1 MTDSDRVLAEQFE
14 DLGQQHDAST
24 LGMWIF
30 LGTEI
35 LFFGGMFM
43 SYTVYRHLYP
53 DAFAAASKYMDLLLG
68 GINTGVLLAS
78 SLTMALA
85 VRAAQGGD
93 RRTTVRMLIVTMLL
107 GATFLV
113 IKGVEYS
120 HKFAE
125 HLVPGINFHFA
136 GSSPGQAQI
145 YFILYFVMTG
155 IHALHLLIGICVVG
169 VIAARA
175 GRGDFSERY
184 YAPVEVTGLY
194 WHFVDIVWIFL
205 YPLLYLIRAYR

>member
-1 MTDSDRVLAEQFE
+1 MNHSDRVLAEQFE
-14 DLGQQHDAST
+14 DLHQQHDAST

-43 SYTVYRHLYP
+43 SYTVYRHLYA
-53 DAFAAASKYMDLLLG
+53 DAFAHASKYMDIVLG

-85 VRAAQGGD
+85 VRSAQGGN
-93 RRTTVRMLIVTMLL
+93 RRTTVRLLGVTMLL

-113 IKGVEYS
+113 IKGIEYS

-125 HLVPGINFHFA
+125 HLVPGIDFHFPGPA
-136 GSSPGQAQI
+136 AGQAEI
-145 YFILYFVMTG
+145 YFILYFVMTA

-169 VIAARA
+169 VIMLHAR
-175 GRGDFSERY
+175 RGEYSERY
-184 YAPVEVTGLY
+184 YSPVEVVGLY

-205 YPLLYLIRAYR
+205 YPLLYLIRAYQ